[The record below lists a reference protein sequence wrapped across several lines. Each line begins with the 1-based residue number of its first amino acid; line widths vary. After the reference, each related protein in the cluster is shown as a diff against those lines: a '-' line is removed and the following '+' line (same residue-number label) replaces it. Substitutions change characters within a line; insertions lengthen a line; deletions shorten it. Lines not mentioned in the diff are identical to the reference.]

1 MKSFNKKNIPVAVLL
16 EGKFQSL
23 FTNRISANMADT
35 LARMYGQP
43 FKAASDQ
50 ENKMVVIADGDI
62 ALNAMTKQE
71 GPLPMGMNSYTK
83 QQYAN
88 REFLLNTIEYLVDN
102 SGILETRGKDYTLR
116 LLDNKKVEE
125 DKTFWQMVNLAG
137 PILLIILLIA
147 AYQFYRKKR
156 YSRA

>member
-1 MKSFNKKNIPVAVLL
+1 
-16 EGKFQSL
+16 
-23 FTNRISANMADT
+23 
-35 LARMYGQP
+35 
-43 FKAASDQ
+43 
-50 ENKMVVIADGDI
+50 
-62 ALNAMTKQE
+62 
-71 GPLPMGMNSYTK
+71 MGMNSYTK

-125 DKTFWQMVNLAG
+125 DKTFWQIVNIAG

-147 AYQFYRKKR
+147 CTSSTGRKNTAGPEQIEILSS
-156 YSRA
+156 YIVSLPD

>member
-1 MKSFNKKNIPVAVLL
+1 
-16 EGKFQSL
+16 
-23 FTNRISANMADT
+23 
-35 LARMYGQP
+35 
-43 FKAASDQ
+43 
-50 ENKMVVIADGDI
+50 MVVIADGDI
-62 ALNAMTKQE
+62 ALNAFTQQE
-71 GPLPMGMNSYTK
+71 GPFPMGMNSYTK

-88 REFLLNTIEYLVDN
+88 REFLLNTLEYLVDN

-125 DKTFWQMVNLAG
+125 DKTFWQIVNIAG

-147 AYQFYRKKR
+147 VYQLYRKKK